1 MARGQHAGWPFQ
13 SVHYSPPS
21 ERPASF
27 LEAVLRCHEDQKV
40 TYQKVTSLQPDMLPA
55 LVLVCAVGAALLS
68 FSSSA
73 EDAAA
78 SDGAAD
84 GAAGGANGAREWHQ
98 RCQTMM
104 DALLGAI
111 AGLLISTLTR
121 SNAVADALLG
131 V

>member
-1 MARGQHAGWPFQ
+1 MPWKWCA
-13 SVHYSPPS
+13 
-21 ERPASF
+21 ED
-27 LEAVLRCHEDQKV
+27 AVLRCHEDQKV
-40 TYQKVTSLQPDMLPA
+40 TYQKVTSLQRDTLPA

-104 DALLGAI
+104 DALLGTI